1 MKVALIGYGYW
12 GKNIARNFSLSSD
25 FELHTVCDLNPK
37 NLEEAKKLYPAIQV
51 TSDYKEISDEVDI
64 VAPIV
69 PVDQHYFFGNYFLD
83 QNKHI
88 LLTKPFTK
96 NYEQAVRLIE
106 KANAKNLTAF
116 ADHTFIF
123 NPAVRKMK
131 EILPKIGTPYLVM
144 SSRLNL
150 GLYQPDVNV
159 VYDLM
164 PHDLSIINYLFDADV
179 INATTTSFSAA
190 GMPVEDFSQ
199 ASIEFTNNIK
209 AFVTVSWLSP
219 YKIRDFIIVGSEG
232 MISYDDNQVTEKI
245 KYYDR
250 GVDLK
255 DLQHGASEAGYT
267 ARISYKSGDSYSPAI
282 GAVEALKF
290 EMSELYQAIHDKQ
303 TRDYY
308 NNITLRTMKSLSKV
322 IESQESNN
330 KSTFKKS
337 KLKGISN
344 ESTIFRYVE
353 NARPFRGRIRFF
365 F

>member
-12 GKNIARNFSLSSD
+12 GKNIARNFSLSSN
-25 FELHTVCDLNPK
+25 FELHTICDLNK
-37 NLEEAKKLYPAIQV
+37 ENLENAKKMFPSVNI
-51 TSDYKEISDEVDI
+51 TDDYKKISDEVEV

-69 PVDQHYFFGNYFLD
+69 PVDHHYFFADYFLD
-83 QNKHI
+83 KGKHV

-96 NYEQAVRLIE
+96 HVDESIKLIE
-106 KANAKNLTAF
+106 KANKKDLTIF

-131 EILPKIGTPYLVM
+131 EILPKIGTPYIVL

-164 PHDLSIINYLFDADV
+164 PHDLSIISYLFEGNVTSAM
-179 INATTTSFSAA
+179 TSSFSAA
-190 GMPVEDFSQ
+190 GLPHDDFAQ
-199 ASIEFTNNIK
+199 TSIEFDNNIK
-209 AFVTVSWLSP
+209 AYVTVSWLSP

-245 KYYDR
+245 KFYNR

-255 DLQHGASEAGYT
+255 DLHAGASEAGYT

-282 GAVEALKF
+282 HATEALKF
-290 EMSELYQAIHDKQ
+290 EMDEFYRAINDKSV
-303 TRDYY
+303 RDYY
-308 NNITLRTMKSLSKV
+308 NQLTLKTMESLTKVLEAQHFQNDKS
-322 IESQESNN
+322 
-330 KSTFKKS
+330 FKKAS
-337 KLKGISN
+337 
-344 ESTIFRYVE
+344 
-353 NARPFRGRIRFF
+353 
-365 F
+365 

>member
-12 GKNIARNFSLSSD
+12 GKNIARNFSLSSK
-25 FELHTVCDLNPK
+25 FELHTICDLDEN
-37 NLEEAKKLYPAIQV
+37 NLENAKRMFPSVNV
-51 TSDYKEISDEVDI
+51 TNDYKMISDDVDV

-69 PVDQHYFFGNYFLD
+69 PVDHHYFFADYFLEKG
-83 QNKHI
+83 KHV

-96 NYEQAVRLIE
+96 QIDQTIKLIE
-106 KANAKNLTAF
+106 KAERKGLTIF

-131 EILPKIGTPYLVM
+131 EMLPKIGTPYIVL

-164 PHDLSIINYLFDADV
+164 PHDLSIISFLFDGN
-179 INATTTSFSAA
+179 ITSATTNSFSAA
-190 GMPVEDFSQ
+190 GLPHEDFAQ
-199 ASIEFTNNIK
+199 TSIEFDNKVK

-245 KYYDR
+245 KFYNR

-255 DLQHGASEAGYT
+255 DLQAGASEIGYT

-282 GAVEALKF
+282 EATEALKF
-290 EMSELYQAIHDKQ
+290 EMDEFYSAINDKEV
-303 TRDYY
+303 RDYY
-308 NNITLRTMKSLSKV
+308 NQITLRTMKSLSLV
-322 IESQESNN
+322 LDAQNS
-330 KSTFKKS
+330 STHTAVKKAS
-337 KLKGISN
+337 
-344 ESTIFRYVE
+344 
-353 NARPFRGRIRFF
+353 
-365 F
+365 